1 MQTSFRAKRSGQR
14 MISFIFAM
22 DANRLI
28 GKDNDLPW
36 HLPND
41 LAYFKK
47 VTSGHSIIMGRKT
60 FESIGRPL
68 PNRENIVVTSAPA
81 SEFPGCTVVSSLQD
95 VLDICSGSEEC
106 FVIGGAQLYT
116 DLFPYAD
123 RLYMTKIHHEF
134 EGDRHFPEFDEGDWD
149 LVSSEQG
156 IKDEKNPYDY
166 EFLVYEKKNS
176 SKAGGF

>member
-1 MQTSFRAKRSGQR
+1 

-68 PNRENIVVTSAPA
+68 PNRKNIVVTSAPA
-81 SEFPGCTVVSSLQD
+81 SEFPGCTVVSSLKD
-95 VLDICSGSEEC
+95 VLDNCSGSEEC

-116 DLFPYAD
+116 ALFPYAD
-123 RLYMTKIHHEF
+123 RLYMTKIHHKF
-134 EGDRHFPEFDEGDWD
+134 EGDRHFPEFDETNWK
-149 LVSSEQG
+149 LVSSERG

-166 EFLVYEKKNS
+166 EFLMYEKKNS
-176 SKAGGF
+176 SEAGGF

>member
-1 MQTSFRAKRSGQR
+1 

-60 FESIGRPL
+60 YESIGRPL
-68 PNRENIVVTSAPA
+68 PNRKNIVVTSAPA
-81 SEFPGCTVVSSLQD
+81 SQFPGCTVVSSIKD
-95 VLDICSGSEEC
+95 VLDICSDSEEC

-116 DLFPYAD
+116 ALFPYAD
-123 RLYMTKIHHEF
+123 RLYMTKILHEF
-134 EGDRHFPEFDEGDWD
+134 EGDRHFPEFDETDWK
-149 LVSSEQG
+149 LVSAEKG

-166 EFLVYEKKNS
+166 EFLIYEKKNS
-176 SKAGGF
+176 SESGGF

>member
-1 MQTSFRAKRSGQR
+1 

-68 PNRENIVVTSAPA
+68 PNRKNIVVTSAPA
-81 SEFPGCTVVSSLQD
+81 SEFPGCTVVSSLKD

-134 EGDRHFPEFDEGDWD
+134 EGDRHFPEFDESNWK

-166 EFLVYEKKNS
+166 EFLMYEKKNS

>member
-1 MQTSFRAKRSGQR
+1 

-60 FESIGRPL
+60 YESIGRPL
-68 PNRENIVVTSAPA
+68 PNRKNIVVTSAHDA
-81 SEFPGCTVVSSLQD
+81 EFPGCTIVSSIED
-95 VLDICSGSEEC
+95 VLQIASDTEEC

-116 DLFPYAD
+116 ALFPYAD
-123 RLYMTKIHHEF
+123 RLYMTKIHHQF
-134 EGDRHFPEFDEGDWD
+134 DGDRYFPEFDESKWK

-156 IKDEKNPYDY
+156 TKDEKNPYDY
-166 EFLVYEKKNS
+166 EFLVYEKMNAS
-176 SKAGGF
+176 SEAGGF

>member
-1 MQTSFRAKRSGQR
+1 

-36 HLPND
+36 RLPND

-68 PNRENIVVTSAPA
+68 PNRKNIVVTSAPA
-81 SEFPGCTVVSSLQD
+81 SKFPGCTVVSSLKD
-95 VLDICSGSEEC
+95 VLDICSDPEEC

-116 DLFPYAD
+116 ALFPYAD

-134 EGDRHFPEFDEGDWD
+134 EGDRHFPEFDETNWK
-149 LVSSEQG
+149 LISSEQG
-156 IKDEKNPYDY
+156 IKDEKNRYDY

-176 SKAGGF
+176 SETGGL

>member
-1 MQTSFRAKRSGQR
+1 

-68 PNRENIVVTSAPA
+68 PNRKNIVVTSAPA
-81 SEFPGCTVVSSLQD
+81 SEFPGCTVVGSLKD
-95 VLDICSGSEEC
+95 VLDICSGPEEC
-106 FVIGGAQLYT
+106 FVIGEPALYGP
-116 DLFPYAD
+116 FPLCGQTVY
-123 RLYMTKIHHEF
+123 
-134 EGDRHFPEFDEGDWD
+134 DE
-149 LVSSEQG
+149 
-156 IKDEKNPYDY
+156 
-166 EFLVYEKKNS
+166 NS
-176 SKAGGF
+176 SRV

>member
-1 MQTSFRAKRSGQR
+1 

-47 VTSGHSIIMGRKT
+47 ITSGHSIIMGRKT

-68 PNRENIVVTSAPA
+68 PNRKIL
-81 SEFPGCTVVSSLQD
+81 SLPQRRIQNFRD
-95 VLDICSGSEEC
+95 
-106 FVIGGAQLYT
+106 A
-116 DLFPYAD
+116 
-123 RLYMTKIHHEF
+123 RLSVH
-134 EGDRHFPEFDEGDWD
+134 
-149 LVSSEQG
+149 
-156 IKDEKNPYDY
+156 
-166 EFLVYEKKNS
+166 
-176 SKAGGF
+176 

>member
-1 MQTSFRAKRSGQR
+1 

-47 VTSGHSIIMGRKT
+47 ITSGHSIIMGRKT
-60 FESIGRPL
+60 YESIGRPL
-68 PNRENIVVTSAPA
+68 PNRKNIVVTSAHD
-81 SEFPGCTVVSSLQD
+81 SEFPGCTVVSSIED
-95 VLDICSGSEEC
+95 VLQTTSDTEEC

-116 DLFPYAD
+116 ALFPYAD
-123 RLYMTKIHHEF
+123 RLYMTKIHHRF
-134 EGDRHFPEFDEGDWD
+134 DGDRYFPEFDESKWK

-156 IKDEKNPYDY
+156 TKDEKNPYDY
-166 EFLVYEKKNS
+166 EFLVYEKKNVS
-176 SKAGGF
+176 SEAGGF

>member
-1 MQTSFRAKRSGQR
+1 

-60 FESIGRPL
+60 YESIGRPL
-68 PNRENIVVTSAPA
+68 PNRKNIVVTSAPA
-81 SEFPGCTVVSSLQD
+81 SEFPGCTVVSSLKD

-116 DLFPYAD
+116 ALFPYAD

-134 EGDRHFPEFDEGDWD
+134 EGDRHFPNLTKPIGNW
-149 LVSSEQG
+149 
-156 IKDEKNPYDY
+156 
-166 EFLVYEKKNS
+166 FLLSGGSRTKKTRTIMNFWCM
-176 SKAGGF
+176 KKRILLKREDFNWFATAC

>member
-1 MQTSFRAKRSGQR
+1 

-47 VTSGHSIIMGRKT
+47 ITSGHSIIMGRKT
-60 FESIGRPL
+60 YESIGRPL
-68 PNRENIVVTSAPA
+68 PNRKNIVVTSAHD
-81 SEFPGCTVVSSLQD
+81 SEFPGCTVVSSIED
-95 VLDICSGSEEC
+95 VLQIASDTEEC

-116 DLFPYAD
+116 GLFPYAD
-123 RLYMTKIHHEF
+123 RLYMTKIHHQF
-134 EGDRHFPEFDEGDWD
+134 DGDRYFPEFDESKWK

-156 IKDEKNPYDY
+156 TKDEKNPYDY
-166 EFLVYEKKNS
+166 EFLVYEKKNVS
-176 SKAGGF
+176 SEAGGF

>member
-1 MQTSFRAKRSGQR
+1 

-60 FESIGRPL
+60 YESIGRPL
-68 PNRENIVVTSAPA
+68 PNRKNIVVTSAPA
-81 SEFPGCTVVSSLQD
+81 SEFPGCTVVSSLRD
-95 VLDICSGSEEC
+95 VLDICSGSGEC

-116 DLFPYAD
+116 ALFPYAD

-134 EGDRHFPEFDEGDWD
+134 EGDRHFPEFDETNWK
-149 LVSSEQG
+149 LVSSERG

-176 SKAGGF
+176 SEAGGF

>member
-1 MQTSFRAKRSGQR
+1 

-60 FESIGRPL
+60 YESIGRPL
-68 PNRENIVVTSAPA
+68 PNRKNIVVTSAPA
-81 SEFPGCTVVSSLQD
+81 SEFPGCTVVSSLRD
-95 VLDICSGSEEC
+95 VLDICSGSGEC

-116 DLFPYAD
+116 ALFPYAD

-134 EGDRHFPEFDEGDWD
+134 EGDRHFPEFDEINWK
-149 LVSSEQG
+149 LVSSERG

-176 SKAGGF
+176 SEAGGF